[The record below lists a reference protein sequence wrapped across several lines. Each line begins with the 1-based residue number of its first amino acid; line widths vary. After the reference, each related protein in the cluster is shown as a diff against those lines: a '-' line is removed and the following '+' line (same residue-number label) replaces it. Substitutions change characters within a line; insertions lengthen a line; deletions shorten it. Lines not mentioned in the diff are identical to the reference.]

1 MHSSALIAIAIH
13 LCFHLA
19 NSASFCDILQPL
31 SLLLKGSPLID
42 ELALYDVVNTPGVAA
57 DLSHISSPAVS
68 SQLPAPSSQLH
79 RPRGLPTLRIADS
92 HLASFPLA
100 RLPLQLQLTNAAVFL
115 IESDWLPARQ

>member
-1 MHSSALIAIAIH
+1 MHSSTLIAIAIH

-68 SQLPAPSSQLH
+68 SQLPAPSSSWSPDSPH
-79 RPRGLPTLRIADS
+79 RRQPPCELSLGPTS
-92 HLASFPLA
+92 
-100 RLPLQLQLTNAAVFL
+100 AAA
-115 IESDWLPARQ
+115 PAH

>member
-68 SQLPAPSSQLH
+68 SQLPAPSSIVLVVS
-79 RPRGLPTLRIADS
+79 RLSASPTATLRA
-92 HLASFPLA
+92 FP
-100 RLPLQLQLTNAAVFL
+100 
-115 IESDWLPARQ
+115 